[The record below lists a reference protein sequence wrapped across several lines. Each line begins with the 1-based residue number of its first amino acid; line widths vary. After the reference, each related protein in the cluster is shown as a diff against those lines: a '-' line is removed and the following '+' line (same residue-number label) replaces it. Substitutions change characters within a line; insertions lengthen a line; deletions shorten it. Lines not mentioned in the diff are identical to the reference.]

1 MIVSAKYKNGKNPVT
16 GDTERECITV
26 TMHDGQ
32 VWQVPEVDGLGLY
45 EEVKSMVKEGTL
57 TIQDADD

>member
-1 MIVSAKYKNGKNPVT
+1 MIVSAKYKNGKNPIT

-32 VWQVPEVDGLGLY
+32 VWQVPISTNNLMYNEVQ
-45 EEVKSMVKEGTL
+45 EQVAAGTL
-57 TIQDADD
+57 TIKEADG